1 MSRSPGDE
9 LTTRWPAVPQSPPA
23 QMRAVVFD
31 GYGAPEVLHTTSI
44 DTPAAGRG
52 EILVRVAAV
61 SVGRLLD
68 LTLRAGRHPA
78 AAPPLPHVLGA
89 EHAGTVAALGPGVS
103 SVAVG
108 DHVAVLPSVTC
119 GNCAFCVEG
128 RTEACAELR
137 IIGVHRRGAYAE
149 YTAVP
154 AVNAH
159 VLPADLDPT
168 TAAGLALAG
177 PVAANQLQQ
186 ARFRPGD
193 WVLVQGAASALG
205 SLTAAFAAHLG
216 GSVIGTSR
224 SAWKRRQLLELG
236 LAAVLDPLSPTFV
249 ADVLALTGGAGV
261 AVAIDDLGEP
271 QLWDQTMEVLA
282 TGGTV
287 VSSGAFLG
295 GRVTI
300 DLRRIYLRNQRI
312 IGVRT
317 GNAGSAAAL
326 WAEVERGFRP
336 VVDRIFPIARAAD
349 AHRHLEAA
357 DNMGRVV
364 LSTATSEDWT

>member
-1 MSRSPGDE
+1 MSSSPGNE
-9 LTTRWPAVPQSPPA
+9 LTTGWPAVPPSPPTR
-23 QMRAVVFD
+23 MRAVVFD
-31 GYGAPEVLHTTSI
+31 DYGAPDVLHTTSI
-44 DTPAAGRG
+44 DTPTLGPG
-52 EILVRVAAV
+52 EVLVRVAAV

-78 AAPPLPHVLGA
+78 ATPPLPHVLGA

-103 SVAVG
+103 SIAVG
-108 DHVAVLPSVTC
+108 DRVAVLPSVTC
-119 GNCAFCVEG
+119 GTCAHCVEG
-128 RTEACAELR
+128 RTEACAELS
-137 IIGVHRRGAYAE
+137 IIGVHRQGAYAE
-149 YTAVP
+149 YTVVP
-154 AVNAH
+154 AANVH
-159 VLPADLDPT
+159 VLPLDLDPA
-168 TAAGLALAG
+168 TAASLALAG
-177 PVAANQLQQ
+177 PVAAHQLQQ
-186 ARFRPGD
+186 AQFRPGD

-224 SAWKRRQLLELG
+224 SARKRRQLLDLG
-236 LAAVLDPLSPTFV
+236 LVAALDPLDPGFV

-271 QLWDQTMEVLA
+271 QLWDRTMEVLA

-295 GRVTI
+295 GQVTV
-300 DLRRIYLRNQRI
+300 DLRRLYVRNQRI

-317 GNAGSAAAL
+317 ANAHSAAAL

-336 VVDRIFPIARAAD
+336 VVDRIFPVARAAD

-357 DNMGRVV
+357 ENMGRVV
-364 LSTATSEDWT
+364 LSTAAPEDWN